1 MTGLRNRKF
10 TDTNEGLDK
19 CFALSYYS
27 RMRFIHNLL
36 PILNQAPAS
45 RVVSV
50 LAGGQERKLIT
61 DDLGLKVHF
70 SLLNVVD
77 QTTTMHT
84 LALEYVAQSNPSIS
98 FLHVYPGWVQTDIM
112 ENFFNSKYRLSST
125 LYQSMSVLAR
135 WLFLP
140 IFSLVAISVEE
151 AGERQLFHATSP
163 RYPSA
168 RTLQSQSSEQDGSH
182 YKPVFECAVPANG
195 VYRVTA
201 KSETVSDTKVLGP
214 LREAHMPEKI
224 WNHTIEVFGEAVA
237 L

>member
-1 MTGLRNRKF
+1 MGLRPRRH
-10 TDTNEGLDK
+10 TDTDEGLDK
-19 CFALSYYS
+19 CFALSYYG

-36 PILNQAPAS
+36 PLLNQAVAP

-50 LAGGQERKLIT
+50 LAGGQERRLIT
-61 DDLGLKVHF
+61 NDLGLKEHF
-70 SLLNVVD
+70 SLLNVID

-84 LALEYVAQSNPSIS
+84 LALEYVAETNPSIS

-125 LYQSMSVLAR
+125 LYQILSVLAR

-140 IFSLVAISVEE
+140 IFSLVAMSAEE
-151 AGERQLFHATSP
+151 ARERQLFHTTSL

-168 RTLQSQSSEQDGSH
+168 RTPQSQSSGQGEGH
-182 YKPVFECAVPANG
+182 YEPAFECSVPGNG

-201 KSETVSDTKVLGP
+201 KGETVSDTKVLGP
-214 LREAHMPEKI
+214 LREAHMPERI
-224 WNHTIEVFGEAVA
+224 WNHTIEVFNEAVA